1 MAGLRKGHCYTKI
14 VRAYTRHSR
23 VKARNYI
30 KAIPTIKIVR
40 FDMGDSKKNFEY
52 ELSLVSNDDHQI
64 RHNSLEATRQTI
76 NRRLYN
82 KLGPKGYFFKL
93 NLYPYHILRENKM
106 LGGAH
111 ADRLQT
117 GMAHS
122 FGKPV
127 GLAARA
133 KKNSAIFTAKV
144 DQNNLEHAKEALNLA
159 KPRMPGKYRIEI
171 KKVMKVL

>member
-1 MAGLRKGHCYTKI
+1 MAGLRKGHCYSPIT
-14 VRAYTRHSR
+14 RAYTRHSR
-23 VKARNYI
+23 VKAKNYI
-30 KAIPTIKIVR
+30 KAIPILKVVR

-52 ELSLVSNDDHQI
+52 EVNLVSNNDHQI
-64 RHNSLEATRQTI
+64 RHNALEATRQTI
-76 NRRLYN
+76 NRRMYS
-82 KLGPKGYFFKL
+82 KLGPKGYFLRL

-122 FGKPV
+122 FGKAV
-127 GLAARA
+127 GLAAQS
-133 KKNSAIFTAKV
+133 KKDTAIFTAKV
-144 DQNNLEHAKEALNLA
+144 DKNNIEHAKEALSLA

-171 KKVMKVL
+171 KAVKS

>member
-1 MAGLRKGHCYTKI
+1 MAGLRKGHCYSKL

-23 VKARNYI
+23 VKSKDYV
-30 KAIPTIKIVR
+30 KAIPTNKIVR
-40 FDMGDSKKNFEY
+40 YDMGDSTKIFQY
-52 ELSLVSNDDHQI
+52 EVSLISDSDHQI
-64 RHNSLEATRQTI
+64 RHNALESARQLI
-76 NRRLYN
+76 NRRMYT

-93 NLYPYHILRENKM
+93 KLYPYHIIRENKM

-127 GLAARA
+127 GLAAQA
-133 KKNSAIFTAKV
+133 KKNSSVFIARV
-144 DQNNLEHAKEALNLA
+144 DQNGLETAKEALSLA
-159 KPRMPGKYRIEI
+159 KPRMPGKYKIEI
-171 KKVMKVL
+171 RKI